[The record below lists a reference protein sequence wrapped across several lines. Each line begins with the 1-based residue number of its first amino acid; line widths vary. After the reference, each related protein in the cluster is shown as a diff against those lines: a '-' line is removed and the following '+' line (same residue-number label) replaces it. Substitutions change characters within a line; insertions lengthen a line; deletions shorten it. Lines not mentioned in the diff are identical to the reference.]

1 MANVFDVAK
10 YVLELCGGARMLPIT
25 TWKLQKLIY
34 YAQAWAVVWDDEP
47 LFGEEIQAWA
57 NGPVCPDL
65 YRVHRGKLKIS
76 DLDVGNSGNLANNER
91 ETVEVV
97 FEHYGKKTAQYL
109 SELTHQK
116 SRGRMPEV
124 AYLLASVVT
133 TSFPW
138 RAWPNITAVSR
149 VKPQLTM
156 SRFNGLVNRIG
167 GPTNAGELVLV

>member
-109 SELTHQK
+109 SELTHQEK
-116 SRGRMPEV
+116 PWKDARSGLPPGVRGNHVISLESMAE
-124 AYLLASVVT
+124 YYG
-133 TSFPW
+133 
-138 RAWPNITAVSR
+138 
-149 VKPQLTM
+149 
-156 SRFNGLVNRIG
+156 GL
-167 GPTNAGELVLV
+167 